1 MLKQEYTITV
11 YTENQIGL
19 LNRIAIIFS
28 RRKINIESLNTSPSE
43 VDSVHRFTIV
53 INETEDVISWLESK
67 ISGVQVQDVI
77 REKYLKGK
85 S

>member
-28 RRKINIESLNTSPSE
+28 RRKINFPNFL
-43 VDSVHRFTIV
+43 RK
-53 INETEDVISWLESK
+53 SK
-67 ISGVQVQDVI
+67 VSF
-77 REKYLKGK
+77 
-85 S
+85 